1 MLNSVVA
8 LFNAG
13 AAAGGGA
20 AYESIATVSVGSGG
34 SSSVSFTSIPGI
46 YAHLQ
51 IRALIKQSNGDGA
64 YARLNSDSGNNYT
77 RHRLQGNGSTAS
89 AFGETGQ
96 NRLNINTNVGYSDFG
111 VLITDILDYA
121 NTNKYKTVR
130 HFTGI
135 DKNGSGAVL
144 LESGLWMDT
153 SAVTSITFIN
163 PNTGNYSQ
171 YSHFALYGIKGA

>member
-1 MLNSVVA
+1 LLNSVVA

-13 AAAGGGA
+13 AAAA
-20 AYESIATVSVGSGG
+20 AGDYESIATVTVGSGG
-34 SSSVSFTSIPGI
+34 SSSITFSSI
-46 YAHLQ
+46 AADWTHLQ
-51 IRALIKQSNGDGA
+51 IRALIKQSDGYGA

-96 NRLNINTNVGYSDFG
+96 NRLNINTSAGFSDFG

-130 HFTGI
+130 HLTGI

-153 SAVTSITFIN
+153 SAITSITFIN
-163 PNTGNYSQ
+163 PFTGNYSQ
-171 YSHFALYGIKGA
+171 YSKFALYGLRSA